1 MNKLYD
7 TPDGYCLF
15 IRCAGA
21 APTRNSVLLRADTK
35 RMTSFYI
42 SAADVSGDT
51 ARAPFTLVRTVS
63 CGQTAAN
70 YCTVT
75 SVGRSVYLL
84 VSITAVQMIE
94 CSTTVYRRKLCSCC
108 CHCQGALSRKLCLTQ
123 TRNICRSLS
132 HECN

>member
-35 RMTSFYI
+35 LMTSFYI
-42 SAADVSGDT
+42 SAADGSGDT
-51 ARAPFTLVRTVS
+51 ARAPFTLDRTVS
-63 CGQTAAN
+63 CEQTAAN
-70 YCTVT
+70 YSTVT

-84 VSITAVQMIE
+84 VSITAVQMME
-94 CSTTVYRRKLCSCC
+94 YSSYSLEEE
-108 CHCQGALSRKLCLTQ
+108 ALQLL
-123 TRNICRSLS
+123 L
-132 HECN
+132 